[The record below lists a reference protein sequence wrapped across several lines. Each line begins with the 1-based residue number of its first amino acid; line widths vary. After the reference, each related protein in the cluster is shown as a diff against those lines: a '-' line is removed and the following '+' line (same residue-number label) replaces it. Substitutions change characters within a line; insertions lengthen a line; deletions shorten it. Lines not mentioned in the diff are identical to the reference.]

1 MRSNNQIVRIFMC
14 GKERKQAEVLKKEK
28 GRKIK
33 AKKVVSNLKINT
45 HCLYKSIVGLLDPLS
60 PMRTMR
66 QMLDT
71 MDRLFED
78 AMRSQEA
85 KIARYLRRCLLCGSV
100 VRAPWDIKDDENEIK
115 MQFDMPGLSKEDVM
129 VSVEDDVLGS
139 SGDHD
144 FWSRSVSSYD
154 TRLQL
159 PENCEKNNIKAELKN
174 GVLYIS
180 FPKTKVERQ
189 VIDVQIRWNIYM
201 FI

>member
-14 GKERKQAEVLKKEK
+14 GKERKQTEVLKKEK

-45 HCLYKSIVGLLDPLS
+45 RCIYKSIVGLLDPLS

-66 QMLDT
+66 LMLDT

-78 AMRSQEA
+78 AMTFPGSQNSRAPAE
-85 KIARYLRRCLLCGSV
+85 

-154 TRLQL
+154 TRLQV

-180 FPKTKVERQ
+180 IPKTKVERQ